1 MGTSINTVIAHSA
14 LDYVPPLIRQTLL
27 KDSGFRDEH
36 QLPTDATMV
45 FDDVDIQVST
55 ISNAVRLVLTGK
67 SSVEVTDSNQ
77 KKWQVKN
84 DNPLGKLPNL
94 VMYSDVERKLPLC
107 FTALSPDKSLRLRSF
122 ELVAQNVNLP
132 EIVSQK
138 WRGIL
143 ACRALYDV
151 EMFDLEDAI
160 RFTPMTI
167 ARILN
172 SEISGGGGPI
182 SSLVPPSRGY
192 FERLVGEYDGSHT
205 VREYAACSGR
215 TLFNQLSGW
224 KPYEGFLFS
233 LLLSS
238 HTSLT
243 DEIKTE
249 SLSGDELT
257 RAYEFLIEHGDRI
270 SQLGAIEVG
279 LRILADRTELTQ
291 PLIHLIER
299 IRDDDAD
306 RPGSCFRLI
315 STLFSFVDGEL
326 SRTMLLSDKPPFY
339 RRLAAM
345 AQASLIHRQLLVSSI
360 DIERFCAL
368 MPDDRRFQHYLQSL
382 TDMRQEPCWDPRFA
396 APSQMKSEFVGRI
409 VIAADRFRDTLEN
422 SAVDSL
428 LYSEEAES
436 IRSYSHLLFSYL
448 PGPLEGA
455 EKTQV
460 RLPSELA
467 EIIHRQLSA
476 DSTEPS
482 SFIALVNYGLVFG
495 LSEELSDLAVNTLR
509 NANYRLRNVENR
521 EQLVATLYGLA
532 TVAAATRSTKLSDAI
547 RIIVRRYRSDA
558 NFALSIQEVMNICL
572 ISAASCSELHEW
584 SEYVGDCMT
593 EFALGVLQNDEGLAC
608 YAYLIG
614 LCHAVPELWVSCG
627 RADAA
632 LMAFNNN

>member
-1 MGTSINTVIAHSA
+1 MGTSVNTVIAHSA

-36 QLPTDATMV
+36 QLPTDATMA

-55 ISNAVRLVLTGK
+55 ISNAVRLVLKGK
-67 SSVEVTDSNQ
+67 SSMEVTDSNQ
-77 KKWQVKN
+77 KKWRVKN
-84 DNPLGKLPNL
+84 INPEGKPPNL

-107 FTALSPDKSLRLRSF
+107 FTALSPDKDIRLGSF

-138 WRGIL
+138 WREIL
-143 ACRALYDV
+143 VCRALDDV
-151 EMFDLEDAI
+151 EMFDYEDAV

-167 ARILN
+167 VRNLN
-172 SEISGGGGPI
+172 SEISGGGSPI
-182 SSLVPPSRGY
+182 SSLVPPSRDY
-192 FERLVGEYDGSHT
+192 FERLVGKYDGSPS

-215 TLFNQLSGW
+215 TLFDQLSGW
-224 KPYEGFLFS
+224 KPYEGFLLS

-243 DEIKTE
+243 DEIKID
-249 SLSGDELT
+249 SLSEDELT
-257 RAYEFLIEHGDRI
+257 RAYGFLLEHGDRI

-279 LRILADRTELTQ
+279 LRILGDRTELTQ

-306 RPGSCFRLI
+306 EPASGFRLI
-315 STLFSFVDGEL
+315 STLFCFVDGEL
-326 SRTMLLSDKPPFY
+326 ARTMLLSGTPPFY

-360 DIERFCAL
+360 DIDRFCAL
-368 MPDDRRFQHYLQSL
+368 MPDDRRFQHFLQSL
-382 TDMRQEPCWDPRFA
+382 ADMRQEPCWDPRFA
-396 APSQMKSEFVGRI
+396 ASSQMKSEFVGRI
-409 VIAADRFRDTLEN
+409 VIAADRFRDTLKN
-422 SAVDSL
+422 SAVDNL

-436 IRSYSHLLFSYL
+436 LRSYSHLLFSYL

-460 RLPSELA
+460 HLPSELA
-467 EIIHRQLSA
+467 EIIHNQLSS

-495 LSEELSDLAVNTLR
+495 LSEELSDLAVNALR
-509 NANYRLRNVENR
+509 TANYRLRNVENK

-532 TVAAATRSTKLSDAI
+532 TVAAATRSAEFSDAI
-547 RIIVRRYRSDA
+547 RIVVRRYRSDA
-558 NFALSIQEVMNICL
+558 NFGLSIQEVMNICL
-572 ISAASCSELHEW
+572 ISAASRSELHAW
-584 SEYVGDCMT
+584 SQYVGDCMT
-593 EFALGVLQNDEGLAC
+593 EFALGDLHNDEGLAC

-632 LMAFNNN
+632 LMAFNMN